1 MAAAVKGTRE
11 RRILV
16 NTDERDNS
24 RGLSRRV
31 ALGQEP
37 GGAAAALLAACLGSG
52 GSPAGLLGPG
62 M

>member
-1 MAAAVKGTRE
+1 
-11 RRILV
+11 LV

-31 ALGQEP
+31 APGREP
-37 GGAAAALLAACLGSG
+37 GGAAAALLAACAGSG
-52 GSPAGLLGPG
+52 GSPAGLPGPG